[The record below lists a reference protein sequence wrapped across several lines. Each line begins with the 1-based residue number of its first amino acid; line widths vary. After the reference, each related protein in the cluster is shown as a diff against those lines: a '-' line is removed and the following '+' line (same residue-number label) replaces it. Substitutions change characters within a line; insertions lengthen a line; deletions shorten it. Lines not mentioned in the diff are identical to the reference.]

1 MKWKLDL
8 NSKYKDI
15 KVNIQASEITEEI
28 SRLTTFMDQISNTIV
43 VKKADQFIEVDILE
57 VIYIENLERMNFI
70 YTYSDIYE
78 VSSPLY
84 ELEEKLKRFGFIRV
98 NKQTLINPRCI
109 KSVRAL
115 LNSRFELLMT
125 SDEKVIVTRHYRKRF
140 NSLFKEGGIYSA

>member
-1 MKWKLDL
+1 MKWILDL